1 MATEYKVLKARLD
14 SIEREIADVRAK
26 VEALERQEAGKPRPF
41 AELRGIWKGVDFT
54 YEEIKEAEYGVKEED
69 WE

>member
-1 MATEYKVLKARLD
+1 MATELD
-14 SIEREIADVRAK
+14 ILRVQLAKIERQLQEVRSKIERLENQGAAK
-26 VEALERQEAGKPRPF
+26 TRPF

-54 YEEIKEAEYGVKEED
+54 YAEIKEAEYKLREED